1 VLRRSNLAKN
11 FQFEELYDGDI
22 SSVQIATCRSNSEK
36 VVVKAF
42 KRDKLQ
48 HRLDLQHKV
57 RRQGTAGTAVTDQQ
71 GSRQG
76 GSNKRMH
83 YLVVALPA
91 AGRAAVIRGS
101 ARR

>member
-1 VLRRSNLAKN
+1 MCRSNLAKN

-57 RRQGTAGTAVTDQQ
+57 RGVRGGEAGQCCTALGTAC
-71 GSRQG
+71 
-76 GSNKRMH
+76 
-83 YLVVALPA
+83 
-91 AGRAAVIRGS
+91 ICC
-101 ARR
+101 

>member
-1 VLRRSNLAKN
+1 MLFPSRSNLAKN

-22 SSVQIATCRSNSEK
+22 SSVQIATCKSNSEK

-57 RRQGTAGTAVTDQQ
+57 GAV
-71 GSRQG
+71 
-76 GSNKRMH
+76 
-83 YLVVALPA
+83 
-91 AGRAAVIRGS
+91 RAAP
-101 ARR
+101 